1 MGGIRQAVA
10 GSEPELVFKGRVVI
24 AIVLVVGFLI
34 GFFWVYYPVYE
45 ELQGLQLIVPA
56 TGVSTVES
64 VSKKQEAVTGE
75 NRDLFELTE
84 LRLAREKERSRLQ
97 ERLEMLLV
105 TADEENRK
113 IIHDKLLALTKRS
126 SMERD
131 VENLLTARG
140 CREAVVVAHDQSVT
154 VVVKGMTLDAA
165 TVSAIGELVA
175 EITGYSLGQIRII
188 E

>member
-1 MGGIRQAVA
+1 MV
-10 GSEPELVFKGRVVI
+10 GSEAEPVGKGWIII
-24 AIVLVVGFLI
+24 ALVLVVGFLI
-34 GFFWVYYPVYE
+34 GFFWVHYPVYE
-45 ELQGLQLIVPA
+45 EEQGVQLILPV
-56 TGVSTVES
+56 TGVSTVER
-64 VSKKQEAVTGE
+64 VSKKQEAVPGAD
-75 NRDLFELTE
+75 RDLVELTE

-113 IIHDKLLALTKRS
+113 IIHDQLLTLTNRS
-126 SMERD
+126 SMEREA
-131 VENLLTARG
+131 ENLLTARG
-140 CREAVVVAHDQSVT
+140 CREAVVVTHDQSVT

-175 EITGYSLGQIRII
+175 EVTGYSLGQIRII